1 MTGPAEQRAH
11 GLDEKLNLLLIDPDA
26 ILRDRIT
33 RELDG
38 SSCRVETTGSGDA
51 LARMLTLP
59 GWDAFLVAQT
69 PGGCHVAAIVDQ
81 LRGAAPGVCVVVVAR
96 TLDDAAVANLHDIG
110 VDDVLFADPP
120 ARFAISLGR
129 ALRNCRAQ
137 RELRQLRS
145 TLQEGEVR
153 LQRAQ
158 DALNDSESRAN
169 LILDLVP
176 EAMLVIDATG
186 CIVRANRRAATVFGY
201 PPEALRGMHVEALIP
216 LRLRTAHRA
225 HVAAFAANP
234 QPRRMGVGRELV
246 ALRSDGTEFPVE
258 ASLGPALIDGKSH
271 VIVTLVDITER
282 RRAALE
288 LQRFEQIVRTSP
300 DMLAYLDCDLR
311 YQVVNPAYATQV
323 GARPDDL
330 AGRPIREVLG
340 PDIWHDIEP
349 FLLRALA
356 GEELRFS
363 SRRVFAD
370 GEEHVLDATYRPF
383 VVEGKVMGIVV
394 SHRDVTERVRAEVAA
409 ARESRR
415 NQILLRNASDGI
427 TILDE
432 TGRVIEAS
440 ESFCELIGYTRN
452 EVIGA
457 SLSLWDARWREDE
470 LREIVDRAIHDN
482 SRRQFETLHRRKDG
496 TTFEVEVTSITVD
509 VEGNP
514 VIFCSTRDISRRRA
528 VERALSESQAVIER
542 AQQMAHLGSWTYDFA
557 KDQVFLSHEHQQI
570 LIWPS
575 NICSGAELMALVH
588 PDDAER
594 VADAWRNCFVAG
606 AELDVEYR
614 VVVKGVVKHLHVRG
628 EMRSDERG
636 RVQSAI
642 GFTQDVTT
650 LREAERALEAHATRL
665 EEEVAARTAA
675 LAVAEGKFRGLVEQ
689 SFAAIDIYQDG
700 YFRYVNPAF
709 ARIFGFDAPEQIV
722 DRVRGL
728 DLIAPECREKVLENL
743 RLRSSGEVESIQYE
757 FVGLRRDGS
766 RVDLEVF
773 GRHFEYEGRPATIGI
788 VIDISQRK
796 LAEHAQ
802 SRALAEAER
811 LAQVRRDF
819 LANMSHEIRTPLSAI
834 LGLAQVG
841 MREDSGRQS
850 SHTFGRIL
858 DSGQLLLGVI
868 NDILDFSKIE
878 AGKLDVEALPFDPC
892 EAIDR
897 AVGFVAP
904 QAQAKGLEF
913 VVEEAADLPARC
925 AGDKLRLSQILVNLL
940 SNAVKFTERGMVRLR
955 VTREAGW
962 LRFEVIDSGI
972 GIPADQLARLFRP
985 FEQGDT
991 TTTRRFGGTGLGLT
1005 ISNRLAGLMASELT
1019 AQSRVGEGATFTLRM
1034 PLRDAAEPARVHGSI
1049 GIVLSGIEDDLAGE
1063 VAGALTDRGVQVT
1076 LRTPAAAFELQADLV
1091 VIDGSAC
1098 DDAMCAQV
1106 RQAIAGGRR
1115 VAVVRRGDAQVP
1127 LDDELRAGL
1136 THIDYPLRARHLI
1149 AAARPGAGSPGT
1161 TMSSGARLRGV
1172 RVLAAEDNAINREVL
1187 SEIMALEGAQL
1198 TLAEDGEQAVARL
1211 QHDGAQAFDVLL
1223 TDIQMPGIDGYETA
1237 RRALALAP
1245 DLPVMGLTA
1254 HAMRDER
1261 DRCLAAGMVEHVA
1274 KPIDIDALV
1283 GAVLRHL
1290 RRPDG
1295 VAAGAASAP
1304 RVTQSDAREAEVAEP
1319 AIDWA
1324 ALEKRFAARPAFVRR
1339 LGQMLVQGQSGTPAQ
1354 LRELAA
1360 SVDRAQIAFVAHT
1373 LKGVAGNLMAK
1384 PTESLARETE
1394 AAARAD
1400 SPEAERLALQLAEAL
1415 QSMIDAVHL
1424 RFPDGGTPVA
1434 LTIGG

>member
-1 MTGPAEQRAH
+1 MITQKSVQEILDTVKIEDVVQDFVSLRRRGTNLIGLCPFHHEKTPSFNVSPARNIFKCFGCGKGGNAVQFLMELERFTFPEALKYIAKKYGIQIEEIESSREAAEERRVADSLYIINQYALEFFQNQLVNTDRGRSV
-11 GLDEKLNLLLIDPDA
+11 GLSYFRERGFREETIQKFGLGYAPEKRDQFLTTATAAGYDQQMLFNLGLCSPPDA
-26 ILRDRIT
+26 SRNLPPRDFFRDRVIFPIHGMSGKVT
-33 RELDG
+33 G
-38 SSCRVETTGSGDA
+38 VKNSSFRTSGC
-51 LARMLTLP
+51 T
-59 GWDAFLVAQT
+59 AQR
-69 PGGCHVAAIVDQ
+69 CNAVVKAA
-81 LRGAAPGVCVVVVAR
+81 
-96 TLDDAAVANLHDIG
+96 
-110 VDDVLFADPP
+110 VDDV
-120 ARFAISLGR
+120 
-129 ALRNCRAQ
+129 
-137 RELRQLRS
+137 
-145 TLQEGEVR
+145 
-153 LQRAQ
+153 
-158 DALNDSESRAN
+158 
-169 LILDLVP
+169 
-176 EAMLVIDATG
+176 
-186 CIVRANRRAATVFGY
+186 
-201 PPEALRGMHVEALIP
+201 
-216 LRLRTAHRA
+216 
-225 HVAAFAANP
+225 
-234 QPRRMGVGRELV
+234 
-246 ALRSDGTEFPVE
+246 
-258 ASLGPALIDGKSH
+258 
-271 VIVTLVDITER
+271 
-282 RRAALE
+282 
-288 LQRFEQIVRTSP
+288 
-300 DMLAYLDCDLR
+300 
-311 YQVVNPAYATQV
+311 
-323 GARPDDL
+323 
-330 AGRPIREVLG
+330 
-340 PDIWHDIEP
+340 
-349 FLLRALA
+349 
-356 GEELRFS
+356 
-363 SRRVFAD
+363 
-370 GEEHVLDATYRPF
+370 
-383 VVEGKVMGIVV
+383 
-394 SHRDVTERVRAEVAA
+394 
-409 ARESRR
+409 
-415 NQILLRNASDGI
+415 
-427 TILDE
+427 
-432 TGRVIEAS
+432 
-440 ESFCELIGYTRN
+440 
-452 EVIGA
+452 
-457 SLSLWDARWREDE
+457 
-470 LREIVDRAIHDN
+470 
-482 SRRQFETLHRRKDG
+482 
-496 TTFEVEVTSITVD
+496 
-509 VEGNP
+509 
-514 VIFCSTRDISRRRA
+514 
-528 VERALSESQAVIER
+528 
-542 AQQMAHLGSWTYDFA
+542 
-557 KDQVFLSHEHQQI
+557 
-570 LIWPS
+570 
-575 NICSGAELMALVH
+575 
-588 PDDAER
+588 
-594 VADAWRNCFVAG
+594 
-606 AELDVEYR
+606 
-614 VVVKGVVKHLHVRG
+614 
-628 EMRSDERG
+628 
-636 RVQSAI
+636 
-642 GFTQDVTT
+642 
-650 LREAERALEAHATRL
+650 
-665 EEEVAARTAA
+665 
-675 LAVAEGKFRGLVEQ
+675 
-689 SFAAIDIYQDG
+689 
-700 YFRYVNPAF
+700 
-709 ARIFGFDAPEQIV
+709 
-722 DRVRGL
+722 
-728 DLIAPECREKVLENL
+728 
-743 RLRSSGEVESIQYE
+743 RSSGEVESIQYE

-796 LAEHAQ
+796 LAEQAQ

-1019 AQSRVGEGATFTLRM
+1019 ARSRVGEGATFTLRM

-1283 GAVLRHL
+1283 CAVLRHL

-1384 PTESLARETE
+1384 PTEALARETE